1 MFMKNKIF
9 LIVVAI
15 YFTLTG
21 LFHFWRLAFGL
32 DYSVGSYEIPTI
44 FSAICFLFSI
54 LIIFLVVKIIKKERN
69 KIDVDAGV

>member
-32 DYSVGSYEIPTI
+32 DYSVGNYEIPTI
-44 FSAICFLFSI
+44 LSAICFLFSI
-54 LIIFLVVKIIKKERN
+54 LLVFLAIKIIKREKNR
-69 KIDVDAGV
+69 IDIIEE